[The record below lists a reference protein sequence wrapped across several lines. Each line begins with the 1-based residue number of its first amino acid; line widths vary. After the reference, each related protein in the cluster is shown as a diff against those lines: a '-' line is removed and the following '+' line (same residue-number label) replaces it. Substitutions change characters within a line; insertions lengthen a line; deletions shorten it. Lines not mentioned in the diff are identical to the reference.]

1 MQLRFSLFNFDA
13 LTAGVLD
20 SWTHSGIMFQ
30 CRHDAPSLI
39 IAVFLSPL
47 QAQRLYHYTH
57 SVNNS
62 YIQHVKS
69 SWRAVTSRCSK
80 FHRCIKSSRLPGPL
94 VCSHPPSLR
103 TNTLSL
109 THIPP
114 HLPLQAL
121 QSLSLTESRLRSRGT
136 VLVNALGSNTC
147 LRKVDLSGNNMD
159 DIGAKMLSK
168 ALQINTTLR

>member
-1 MQLRFSLFNFDA
+1 MCSYVSGFLTLMHLLLAFCILGHILA
-13 LTAGVLD
+13 LC
-20 SWTHSGIMFQ
+20 Q
-30 CRHDAPSLI
+30 CRRDAPSLI
-39 IAVFLSPL
+39 IAVFLSPS

-80 FHRCIKSSRLPGPL
+80 FHRCIKSSRLPSCTL
-94 VCSHPPSLR
+94 TPPPR
-103 TNTLSL
+103 YEQTLSL
-109 THIPP
+109 TRIPP

>member
-1 MQLRFSLFNFDA
+1 M
-13 LTAGVLD
+13 
-20 SWTHSGIMFQ
+20 
-30 CRHDAPSLI
+30 
-39 IAVFLSPL
+39 
-47 QAQRLYHYTH
+47 Y
-57 SVNNS
+57 
-62 YIQHVKS
+62 
-69 SWRAVTSRCSK
+69 
-80 FHRCIKSSRLPGPL
+80 
-94 VCSHPPSLR
+94 SHPPLPSPSLR

-109 THIPP
+109 TRVLP

>member
-1 MQLRFSLFNFDA
+1 M
-13 LTAGVLD
+13 
-20 SWTHSGIMFQ
+20 
-30 CRHDAPSLI
+30 
-39 IAVFLSPL
+39 
-47 QAQRLYHYTH
+47 
-57 SVNNS
+57 
-62 YIQHVKS
+62 
-69 SWRAVTSRCSK
+69 
-80 FHRCIKSSRLPGPL
+80 
-94 VCSHPPSLR
+94 CSHPPSLR